1 MQKGSANTGAA
12 AEDRALAHLERQGLR
27 SVARNWRVRGGEID
41 LIMRDGPVLVFVEV
55 RARGGAAFGGAA
67 GSVTSTKQARLI
79 HAARVY
85 LSGLVMVPPCRF
97 DVVAEQAGQLTWLR
111 DAFQAPE

>member
-1 MQKGSANTGAA
+1 MHKGSAHKGAA

-55 RARGGAAFGGAA
+55 KAARTHAIAAERLSFRQMSRIAASASAFLAGEPRGQDSEMSFEVALVDGAGRIGIVENAFG
-67 GSVTSTKQARLI
+67 V
-79 HAARVY
+79 
-85 LSGLVMVPPCRF
+85 
-97 DVVAEQAGQLTWLR
+97 
-111 DAFQAPE
+111 